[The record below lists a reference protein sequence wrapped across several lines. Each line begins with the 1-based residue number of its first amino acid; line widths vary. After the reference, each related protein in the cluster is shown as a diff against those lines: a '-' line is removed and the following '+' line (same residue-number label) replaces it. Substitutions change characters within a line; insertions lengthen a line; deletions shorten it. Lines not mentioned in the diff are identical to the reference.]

1 MSNSTDNIY
10 QDLLLL
16 APTQANGSVAASFP
30 IGIDLA
36 TVGTGESGGGPG
48 SRPPGP
54 PPGGGQAGT
63 PPAP

>member
-1 MSNSTDNIY
+1 MSNSNESANRALTDNIY

-16 APTQANGSVAASFP
+16 APVQANGSVAASFP

-36 TVGTGESGGGPG
+36 TVGTGESGGGQP
-48 SRPPGP
+48 
-54 PPGGGQAGT
+54 GT